1 MIRGEHIRYSYK
13 EYDDEGR
20 VSGSF
25 PALRNVN
32 VRVTPGEFVAI
43 LGPNGSGKSTL
54 ARHMNALLLPDEGT
68 MYVGGLDTRPEE
80 NLLEVRRTAGM
91 VFQNPDNQIVAGIVE
106 EDVAFGPENLGVPTE
121 EIRERVDRSLEAVS
135 MTGFREKSPNRLSGG
150 QKQRVAI
157 AGVLAMKPGCIVMDE
172 PTAMLDPAG
181 RKEILATIRQLH
193 AEGISIILI
202 THHMEEALAAD
213 RVIVVTEG
221 RIVMDGTP
229 AEVFTQVDRVKEL
242 RLDVPPAAELAH
254 ELRLAGVALPERVL
268 TNKAAAEALAGAVK
282 ASGHVPK
289 MPAEAPAAQEAP
301 AAAEAQEAARTAEP
315 AEAPQAKTGK
325 TIRAEHL
332 TFKYHPDTP
341 METVALDDVNVE
353 IGEGEFVGIIGHTGS
368 GKSTL
373 IQHLNGLIRPTSG
386 DLLFCG
392 ESIYQKGYSLKDL
405 RGQVGLV
412 FQYPEHQLF
421 METVLEDVCFG
432 PKNLGLSDEEAKE
445 RAREAL
451 LSVGMS
457 EDSFS
462 RSPFD
467 LSGGQKRR
475 VAIAGVLAM
484 QPSFLILDEPTAGLD
499 PAGRDEIL
507 NELRRLHEEKGTTII
522 LVSHSMEDM
531 AEYTKRLLVMDHGKL
546 VFDGS
551 TREVFSH
558 RAELE
563 AIGLAVPQVTVIAEL
578 LREQGVDVPAD
589 LLTVAEA
596 KDAVLRAMG
605 MVPPADGA
613 GTGGADTDAAGT
625 GGKEAGL

>member
-68 MYVGGLDTRPEE
+68 MYVGGLDTRPAE

-121 EIRERVDRSLEAVS
+121 EIRERVDGSLEAVS
-135 MTGFREKSPNRLSGG
+135 MTEFREKSPNRLSGG

-213 RVIVVTEG
+213 RVIVVSEG

-254 ELRLAGVALPERVL
+254 ELRLAGVTLPERVL
-268 TNKAAAEALAGAVK
+268 TNEAAAEALASAVK
-282 ASGHVPK
+282 ASKGSSAESPA
-289 MPAEAPAAQEAP
+289 AEAPAAAN
-301 AAAEAQEAARTAEP
+301 AAAVTGAADT
-315 AEAPQAKTGK
+315 AEAPQPDHKKTL
-325 TIRAEHL
+325 RAEHL

-341 METVALDDVNVE
+341 METVALDDVSVE

-432 PKNLGLSDEEAKE
+432 PKNLGLSDEEAE
-445 RAREAL
+445 ARAREAL
-451 LSVGMS
+451 AAVGMA
-457 EDSFS
+457 EETFD

-475 VAIAGVLAM
+475 AAIAGVLAM

-507 NELRRLHEEKGTTII
+507 HELRRLHEEKGTTII

-546 VFDGS
+546 VFDAS

-563 AIGLAVPQVTVIAEL
+563 AIGLAVPEVTVIAEL
-578 LREQGVDVPAD
+578 LRERGVDVPAD
-589 LLTVAEA
+589 LLTVPEA
-596 KDAVLRAMG
+596 KAAVMRAMG
-605 MVPPADGA
+605 MDPAP
-613 GTGGADTDAAGT
+613 GGAVID
-625 GGKEAGL
+625 GKEAGL

>member
-68 MYVGGLDTRPEE
+68 MYVGGLDTRPAE

-135 MTGFREKSPNRLSGG
+135 MTEFREKSPNRLSGG

-213 RVIVVTEG
+213 RVIVVSEG

-254 ELRLAGVALPERVL
+254 ELRLAGAALPERVL
-268 TNKAAAEALAGAVK
+268 TNEAAAEALASAVK
-282 ASGHVPK
+282 ASKGSSAESPA
-289 MPAEAPAAQEAP
+289 AEAPAAAN
-301 AAAEAQEAARTAEP
+301 AAAAASAAET
-315 AEAPQAKTGK
+315 AEAPQPDHKKTL
-325 TIRAEHL
+325 RAEHL

-341 METVALDDVNVE
+341 METVALDDVSVE

-432 PKNLGLSDEEAKE
+432 PKNLGLSDEEAE
-445 RAREAL
+445 ARAREAL
-451 LSVGMS
+451 AAVGMA
-457 EDSFS
+457 EETFD

-475 VAIAGVLAM
+475 AAIAGVLAM

-507 NELRRLHEEKGTTII
+507 HELRRLHDEKGTTII

-546 VFDGS
+546 VFDAN

-563 AIGLAVPQVTVIAEL
+563 AIGLAVPEVTVIAEL

-605 MVPPADGA
+605 MDPAPDGA
-613 GTGGADTDAAGT
+613 VMD
-625 GGKEAGL
+625 GKEAGL

>member
-68 MYVGGLDTRPEE
+68 MYVGGLDTRPAE

-135 MTGFREKSPNRLSGG
+135 MTEFREKSPNRLSGG

-213 RVIVVTEG
+213 RVIVVSEG

-254 ELRLAGVALPERVL
+254 ELRLAGAALPERVL
-268 TNKAAAEALAGAVK
+268 TNEAAAEALASAVK
-282 ASGHVPK
+282 ASKGSSAESPA
-289 MPAEAPAAQEAP
+289 AEAPAAAN
-301 AAAEAQEAARTAEP
+301 AAAAAGAAET
-315 AEAPQAKTGK
+315 AEAPQPDHKKTL
-325 TIRAEHL
+325 RAEHL

-341 METVALDDVNVE
+341 METVALDDVSVE

-432 PKNLGLSDEEAKE
+432 PKNLGLSDEEAE
-445 RAREAL
+445 ARAREAL
-451 LSVGMS
+451 AAVGMA
-457 EDSFS
+457 EETFD

-475 VAIAGVLAM
+475 AAIAGVLAM

-507 NELRRLHEEKGTTII
+507 HELRRLHDEKGTTII

-546 VFDGS
+546 VFDAN

-563 AIGLAVPQVTVIAEL
+563 AIGLAVPEVTVIAEL
-578 LREQGVDVPAD
+578 LRERGVDVPAD
-589 LLTVAEA
+589 LLTVPEA

-605 MVPPADGA
+605 MDPAPDGA
-613 GTGGADTDAAGT
+613 VMD
-625 GGKEAGL
+625 GKEAGL

>member
-1 MIRGEHIRYSYK
+1 
-13 EYDDEGR
+13 
-20 VSGSF
+20 
-25 PALRNVN
+25 
-32 VRVTPGEFVAI
+32 
-43 LGPNGSGKSTL
+43 
-54 ARHMNALLLPDEGT
+54 
-68 MYVGGLDTRPEE
+68 
-80 NLLEVRRTAGM
+80 
-91 VFQNPDNQIVAGIVE
+91 
-106 EDVAFGPENLGVPTE
+106 
-121 EIRERVDRSLEAVS
+121 
-135 MTGFREKSPNRLSGG
+135 
-150 QKQRVAI
+150 
-157 AGVLAMKPGCIVMDE
+157 
-172 PTAMLDPAG
+172 
-181 RKEILATIRQLH
+181 
-193 AEGISIILI
+193 
-202 THHMEEALAAD
+202 
-213 RVIVVTEG
+213 
-221 RIVMDGTP
+221 
-229 AEVFTQVDRVKEL
+229 
-242 RLDVPPAAELAH
+242 
-254 ELRLAGVALPERVL
+254 
-268 TNKAAAEALAGAVK
+268 
-282 ASGHVPK
+282 
-289 MPAEAPAAQEAP
+289 
-301 AAAEAQEAARTAEP
+301 
-315 AEAPQAKTGK
+315 
-325 TIRAEHL
+325 
-332 TFKYHPDTP
+332 
-341 METVALDDVNVE
+341 
-353 IGEGEFVGIIGHTGS
+353 
-368 GKSTL
+368 
-373 IQHLNGLIRPTSG
+373 
-386 DLLFCG
+386 
-392 ESIYQKGYSLKDL
+392 L

-613 GTGGADTDAAGT
+613 GTGG
-625 GGKEAGL
+625 KEAGL